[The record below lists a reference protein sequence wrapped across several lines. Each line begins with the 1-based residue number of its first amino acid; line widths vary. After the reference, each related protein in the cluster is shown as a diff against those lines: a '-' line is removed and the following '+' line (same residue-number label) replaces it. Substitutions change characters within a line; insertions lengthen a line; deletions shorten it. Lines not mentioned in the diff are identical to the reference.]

1 MAQRDTGSSR
11 SIQQILSKAM
21 IKPIKVT
28 ANLGEMIVKGSMKEY
43 VTNNMPAFSGFL
55 DANSDIGRSMVTFMK
70 NPRDVISRGMDR
82 IDDSETVKAAKK
94 IAEAAIDDLKTGKLF
109 DPARDR
115 DGNGDLLGDF
125 GGFDFG
131 GFDDDGNWDDSFDDG
146 SNDAD
151 VAMFEKS
158 EDNADLRT
166 EATITAIGT
175 ATEATNKT
183 NLAIHKEDIKS
194 ALKRHTQTM
203 TSLTNIT
210 TMTAAIHETMNNHL
224 TAMTEMSR
232 EMHNQMVSEVREI
245 KNILTEIRDHQIP
258 KKQESRY
265 REDPFPIDRYTGAL
279 DLKKYAKYVV
289 QNAMSSQGLDLV
301 AGALDPEM
309 IGSTLSQNPLQLI
322 TDALV
327 NAIIPKSTKKKMST
341 LDKSIKGFFPSLLNK
356 LYNYGEDPANTGAK
370 SFLASIFGVKAETK
384 GYIDPSKYN
393 KDKVDFTG
401 KMAKALTEV
410 IPSQLSQIISLMSG
424 TSAKLYDYDKGKFV
438 DAQRA
443 YAELARRRDDYS
455 ADMYD
460 TKFAF
465 QKRIDNS
472 KFNASKEQ
480 KRELEDAV
488 YKFLNGMA
496 ENHAFINPEK
506 LSEYD
511 FGGLSFTP
519 DNIETQRILYAM
531 LKSFSHDEMQTIS
544 ADIMAARNN
553 KESTINRL
561 QEELNSS
568 GLSAMLNGLNLSGKE
583 RRAIADAASKTDR
596 NIAGMSNEDYHKAL
610 GDTVSKFR
618 PISLPGL
625 LSDIKNIL
633 NRGIITYQYTPAG
646 DMAKYINA
654 ERNKAF
660 KALGMSIGPNIDVET
675 DEEKAKREES
685 IKGKYKEYFKG
696 SGNKEIDMQS
706 SMDDLIEGFSD
717 IDGEIY
723 RVYENEEEQKRYE
736 KFQQDK
742 DKVKGKFTKPF
753 EGIRNFLMKPFDLVN
768 RGLDAMNRSLYRI
781 VFGDSAADALTPDGG
796 TEGESSI
803 ITGVTSAI
811 KGNLT
816 SFADWF
822 KDTIGEKLFGD
833 EDSPFSRIKNKVK
846 EFGKDKGKT
855 AWDKLTRYVAGSKN
869 DDTGDYEG
877 GRFSNAVNGVRGFLS
892 GSADKVK
899 EQTEGYLDS
908 FKTAI
913 NNVLYGE
920 GQWRQEVD
928 KNGNKVGAAYYM
940 RGTTGIVGMFKE
952 AGQNLKDFLFG
963 TNPDSESKK
972 TWDNVTSEVKKALP
986 GAGAGAV
993 IGGVGTLGAGLLGG
1007 LWLPGGPIFGA
1018 MLGSAAGFVGASDQ
1032 LKNYLFG
1039 PQLDP
1044 EDPSKGRKGGLIEKD
1059 VQDAVKQYVP
1069 KIGVGAGIGA
1079 LAGNFGLLPAGLGP
1093 VAGAAIGSFGGLIGA
1108 NKEFRELIFGNE
1120 EDDDS
1125 GYISKNTRKKI
1136 AKMIPGA
1143 ITGGLGVNAI
1153 VGAMNG
1159 MGLLPSL
1166 ISMPGGPVVTAIGAL
1181 TGTFAGPKI
1190 HEFFFGKKD
1199 EHGKW
1204 IPGEEGVFGKM
1215 FNFGKEK
1222 LFDPFFNRVNEMA
1235 KGVGKW
1241 FGDQIMAPLK
1251 KAMDPIKEQLK
1262 NGGGIIKKTF
1272 KFFGRILKDAIDG
1285 VFSRIFGK
1293 PLSAMADALAKKLR
1307 GATNFIVTSIGKAIG
1322 GAIAAPFK
1330 LIGGIGEHLGKK
1342 QAKKRNKRFKAWLKE
1357 HPGGTE
1363 EEFDAFDRA
1372 NGHIVSGAIG
1382 RSYNKMKQ
1390 ESDAIGNKGSKDDP
1404 VAVDAEQAKADRE
1417 YLMKSAI
1424 NNMNTTEKAMA
1435 QNDKVNPINSAQART
1450 ATAVEKFNDKFDS
1463 FVDWMKHGRKGKS
1476 GDSSGNG
1483 NDQLPFDDIQSAD
1496 DSSMD
1501 GSGIR
1506 GQMGIQMF
1514 ADKTGGET
1522 AKVASDA
1529 HWSYTGRVEGTDVR
1543 REDEYYRSLYRR
1555 FNSRIANAKTPKAK
1569 QKAMDEIILTA
1580 PTGKQDEYRKVLTDI
1595 ARLNNPDD
1603 SYTGGMAGQKSDD
1616 DDDSSG
1622 GGILDFLSSNAGILG
1637 GIAGLLL
1644 SMMGG
1649 NPGNFGSI
1657 LAGVLGAKAI
1667 NKVVKIG
1674 KGIWNF
1680 GTKAKSAIM
1689 KAKDVLTYGMNSQ
1702 GASLLS
1708 SIGGLAAGGSQ
1719 LMDDDSKN
1727 NSIGVHNIY
1736 NVLKRGGLG
1745 VIKNSVSNGLDK
1757 AVNAFAK
1764 PGTLRETAVLKAME
1778 YSDRAKSA
1786 VKSLGK
1792 TAGENISKVSS
1803 KIVAAVKSGLDK
1815 IVRSKTVQKLA
1826 GTMAA
1831 KLPQFVTKT
1840 TQYISKN
1847 IPNLLKTAGSKVK
1860 SGLKQVSSV
1869 LTGGVIT
1876 AAFSVYDFISGMGDA
1891 YRYFEVSP
1899 SDATK
1904 GMQLCAGFC
1913 KTVVGLLSCIPVV
1926 GFALS
1931 LIPVGPLAK
1940 LLYKLVAD
1948 DDSQTEL
1955 VKNQQKAKQE
1965 LEQYNAEN
1973 GTDLS
1978 MDEYLKQKDGE
1989 ENGKHWWQKA
1999 GSAVK
2004 RFFTGDSAS
2013 QTMDESRVTRLS
2025 SDKYSTTQKP
2035 PKGIRYTT
2043 SSFRVDGKFTNH
2055 YILDKSAYDEWK
2067 KKSSGSGR
2075 GRWGHGP
2082 NTVFSQ
2088 TDPKWTSQDPTM
2100 KDSGCGPTV
2109 AAMMAERL
2117 GRGANPV
2124 EASQMAYAGGY
2135 RDSSGG
2141 TNPEFFGAYGRAHGV
2156 NMHEGSTDSA
2166 SIGSSLDSGSPVA
2179 LMGQGGAFGSGSHY
2193 LLADKKNGNN
2203 VSLIDPIGGKRISSS
2218 LSSLAGKTTAAIYGR
2233 GANPN
2238 KNITK
2243 VASKASGIAT
2253 EDECHEPELAGVSIS
2268 GRGRWGRGTTMKN
2281 GVVYF
2286 LQADSRWG
2294 NKSTGGS
2301 RTIGSAGC
2309 VITSLAMCVST
2320 VAGKEITPYDIT
2332 TKYKYT
2338 LSGGGMIWG
2347 NMTKVAGEFGGEATA
2362 VSSKDAVLKAVSE
2375 GKPVLVWGPK
2385 PNAPVCNWNYPNGAA
2400 GGPHAVVICK
2410 LSSDGK
2416 TVRVNDPAS
2425 EAHSNMD
2432 IPVSAVHGWDQAYA
2446 FSKKGKGVTG
2456 NNVTFNGS
2464 SDSSSDDSS
2473 DSSSKTSSAPTGLSL
2488 LTNKITE
2495 KFNPITEAI
2504 TKLANPLTEK
2514 LNGLLGL
2521 SSDSSDDS
2529 SDDSDS
2535 SSGTLPSGDEMIGDY
2550 TKQFES
2556 GDAGPESVSNSSGD
2570 QGGTSFGTYQ
2580 FPSYGRTPS
2589 GGLLQKFW
2597 ETYYAKDYPNVSP
2610 GDNSAFKSAWKAAVA
2625 KDKKLFHKRE
2635 WMIAKTGDYDT
2646 ALGLLKSKF
2655 NYDPD
2660 KDSRAAQEAIWST
2673 AMQGPAIVPGDYRDA
2688 FGNTDSTSMDD
2699 AEWVKKFYA
2708 SKRNRVYR
2716 DFSGNSGSII
2726 ESVKN
2731 RYVREEPI
2739 VAKLAGQKPL
2749 DYGKGRAMTSD
2760 LNDRIRSTND
2770 RLDKGREQAE
2780 ANARTDFIAKK
2791 IDSLKDENLGRG
2803 PGNGNSDNDILSK
2816 MLDIFQQVV
2825 PILKNIET
2833 NTGRNQTVESGKG
2846 PESRNA
2852 VSHKN
2857 FGSGTER
2864 TVTPRTKRARLGAV
2878 VDVGTT
2884 SVDKITRR

>member
-1 MAQRDTGSSR
+1 MARKDIGSSR

-82 IDDSETVKAAKK
+82 IDDSESVKAVKK

-232 EMHNQMVSEVREI
+232 EMHNQMVNEVREI

-289 QNAMSSQGLDLV
+289 NNAMSSQGLDLIT
-301 AGALDPEM
+301 GAIDPEM
-309 IGSTLSQNPLQLI
+309 IGNTLAQNPFQMI

-327 NAIIPKSTKKKMST
+327 NAIIPKSTKKKMAT

-356 LYNYGEDPANTGAK
+356 LYNYGEDPSNSGAK
-370 SFLASIFGVKAETK
+370 AFFARLFGVKAESR

-424 TSAKLYDYDKGKFV
+424 TSVKLYDYDKGKFV

-443 YAELARRRDDYS
+443 YAEVARRRDDYS
-455 ADMYD
+455 GDMYD
-460 TKFAF
+460 TKAAF
-465 QKRIDNS
+465 QKRIDND

-480 KRELEDAV
+480 KRGLEDAV
-488 YKFLNGMA
+488 YKFLNGLA
-496 ENHAFINPEK
+496 EHHAFINPEK
-506 LSEYD
+506 LSQVD
-511 FGGLSFTP
+511 FAGLDFTP
-519 DNIETQRILYAM
+519 DTPDEQRILYAM
-531 LKSFSHDEMQTIS
+531 LKSFSKDEMQTIS

-553 KESTINRL
+553 KEATLNRL

-568 GLSAMLNGLNLSGKE
+568 GMSALFNGLNLSGKE
-583 RRAIADAASKTDR
+583 RRAIANAASKSDR
-596 NIAGMSNEDYHKAL
+596 NIAGMSNEEYHKAL
-610 GDTVSKFR
+610 GDTVSKFK

-633 NRGIITYQYTPAG
+633 NRGIITYQNKPSA
-646 DMAKYINA
+646 DMNKHIKTEQA
-654 ERNKAF
+654 KAF
-660 KALGMSIGPNIDVET
+660 KALGMNLGPNIDVET
-675 DEEKAKREES
+675 EDEKAKREES
-685 IKGKYKEYFKG
+685 TKGKFKERFRG
-696 SGNKEIDMQS
+696 SGNKEIDMVS

-717 IDGEIY
+717 IEGETY

-742 DKVKGKFTKPF
+742 EKAKNKISKPF

-768 RGLDAMNRSLYRI
+768 RGLDAMNRGLYRL
-781 VFGDSAADALTPDGG
+781 VFGDAAADALKPDGDN
-796 TEGESSI
+796 EGESSI
-803 ITGVTSAI
+803 ITGVTSVI

-816 SFADWF
+816 NFTDWF
-822 KDTIGEKLFGD
+822 KTTIGEKLFGD
-833 EDSPFSRIKNKVK
+833 EDSPFAKFKNKAK
-846 EFGKDKGKT
+846 EFGKTKGKT
-855 AWDKLTRYVAGSKN
+855 AWDKLTRYVAGVKN
-869 DDTGDYEG
+869 EETGDYEG
-877 GRFSNAVNGVRGFLS
+877 GHFTNAVNGVRGFLS

-899 EQTEGYLDS
+899 EQTEGYLDN

-928 KNGNKVGAAYYM
+928 ENGNKVGKAYFM

-963 TNPDSESKK
+963 TNPESESKK

-986 GAGAGAV
+986 GAGAGA
-993 IGGVGTLGAGLLGG
+993 ILGGAGTLGAGLLGG

-1044 EDPSKGRKGGLIEKD
+1044 EDPSNGRKGGLIEKD

-1136 AKMIPGA
+1136 AKALPGA

-1153 VGAMNG
+1153 VGAMHG

-1190 HEFFFGKKD
+1190 QEFFFGKKD

-1293 PLSAMADALAKKLR
+1293 PLSAMADALAKKIR

-1363 EEFDAFDRA
+1363 AEFDEFDRA

-1390 ESDAIGNKGSKDDP
+1390 EADGQLSFDDMTGGATGSKDDP
-1404 VAVDAEQAKADRE
+1404 ITVDAEQAKADRE

-1424 NNMNTTEKAMA
+1424 TNMNTTEKVMA
-1435 QNDKVNPINSAQART
+1435 ENDKANPINSAQART
-1450 ATAVEKFNDKFDS
+1450 ATAVEKFNDHFDA
-1463 FVDWMKHGRKGKS
+1463 FVDWMKHGRKGKGES
-1476 GDSSGNG
+1476 GGGSDRGDSGPIDG
-1483 NDQLPFDDIQSAD
+1483 QLSFDNIPSAG
-1496 DSSMD
+1496 DSTMD
-1501 GSGIR
+1501 GSSIR
-1506 GQMGIQMF
+1506 GQMGLQMF
-1514 ADKTGGET
+1514 AEKTGGEA
-1522 AKVASDA
+1522 AKVASEK
-1529 HWSYTGRVEGTDVR
+1529 HWSYTGRVNGTDVQR
-1543 REDEYYRSLYRR
+1543 DSEYYRSLYRR
-1555 FNSRIANAKTPKAK
+1555 FNSRVANAKTREAK
-1569 QKAMDEIILTA
+1569 QKVMDDIILTA
-1580 PTGKQDEYRKVLTDI
+1580 PNGKQDEYRKVLTDI

-1603 SYTGGMAGQKSDD
+1603 SYTGGMAGTKSDED
-1616 DDDSSG
+1616 EEKSG

-1637 GIAGLLL
+1637 GIAGLLM
-1644 SMMGG
+1644 SMLGG
-1649 NPGNFGSI
+1649 NPGNFGTI
-1657 LAGVLGAKAI
+1657 LAGILGAKAI
-1667 NKVVKIG
+1667 SKVVKIG

-1680 GTKAKSAIM
+1680 GKGAVKAGK
-1689 KAKDVLTYGMNSQ
+1689 KAWNIFTSP
-1702 GASLLS
+1702 
-1708 SIGGLAAGGSQ
+1708 IGNIAAGTGVGLMQ
-1719 LMDDDSKN
+1719 LNDKTSTNDSF
-1727 NSIGVHNIY
+1727 GVHN
-1736 NVLKRGGLG
+1736 L
-1745 VIKNSVSNGLDK
+1745 
-1757 AVNAFAK
+1757 VNA
-1764 PGTLRETAVLKAME
+1764 GR
-1778 YSDRAKSA
+1778 SA
-1786 VKSLGK
+1786 LNASGITQKVSSWWSGLGK
-1792 TAGENISKVSS
+1792 TAANYAEDKSGQLILGGMEDVAESVVKTEAKSGVSKLVRNIATAVKGAISKIANM
-1803 KIVAAVKSGLDK
+1803 KAVKA
-1815 IVRSKTVQKLA
+1815 LA
-1826 GTMAA
+1826 GSTFSK
-1831 KLPQFVTKT
+1831 KLGNVANTVYQFILKHTPDILKKA
-1840 TQYISKN
+1840 SKN
-1847 IPNLLKTAGSKVK
+1847 GAEAGVRQASAIPVAG
-1860 SGLKQVSSV
+1860 L
-1869 LTGGVIT
+1869 VIT
-1876 AAFSVYDFISGMGDA
+1876 AAFGVWDFFSGFNES
-1891 YRYFEVSP
+1891 YKYFGVKP
-1899 SDATK
+1899 SDATT
-1904 GMQLCAGFC
+1904 GMKIASGFC
-1913 KTVVGLLSCIPVV
+1913 KLVVGLLTAVPVIGMLLSMIPVK
-1926 GFALS
+1926 
-1931 LIPVGPLAK
+1931 PLATA
-1940 LLYKLVAD
+1940 LYKLFANE
-1948 DDSQTEL
+1948 QAE
-1955 VKNQQKAKQE
+1955 KE
-1965 LEQYNAEN
+1965 LEQKQESLVEQVNAYNEAN
-1973 GTDLS
+1973 GTDYDVS
-1978 MDEYLKQKDGE
+1978 EYLENVDADTGE
-1989 ENGKHWWQKA
+1989 EKHHWWEGIGESISKSVSGNKA
-1999 GSAVK
+1999 SDSSVK
-2004 RFFTGDSAS
+2004 KMSNGEYASDSRPS
-2013 QTMDESRVTRLS
+2013 NGI
-2025 SDKYSTTQKP
+2025 KYRTTQ
-2035 PKGIRYTT
+2035 ITE
-2043 SSFRVDGKFTNH
+2043 DGKSKTY
-2055 YILDKSAYDEWK
+2055 YIMSKSEYKKWK
-2067 KKSSGSGR
+2067 NKESGSGR
-2075 GRWGHGP
+2075 GRGWGRGSD
-2082 NTVFSQ
+2082 TVFSQ
-2088 TDPKWTSQDPTM
+2088 TDPKWNAEDPTM

-2117 GRGANPV
+2117 GKGANPV
-2124 EASQMAYAGGY
+2124 EASQMAYDQGY
-2135 RDSSGG
+2135 RDSDGG
-2141 TNPEFFGAYGRAHGV
+2141 TNPQFFSAYGRAHGV
-2156 NMHEGSTDSA
+2156 NMHEGSTDST
-2166 SIGSSLDSGSPVA
+2166 SIGSSLDNGSPVA

-2203 VSLIDPIGGKRISSS
+2203 VSLIDPIGGKRISST
-2218 LSSLAGKTTAAIYGR
+2218 LSALSNKTTAAIYGSGRFGR
-2233 GANPN
+2233 GVIDSHKQVGMATN
-2238 KNITK
+2238 
-2243 VASKASGIAT
+2243 ASDTS
-2253 EDECHEPELAGVSIS
+2253 EPELEEFYKKRGY
-2268 GRGRWGRGTTMKN
+2268 GKGRWGRGSTAN
-2281 GVVYF
+2281 GIPYF
-2286 LQADSRWG
+2286 AQYDPQWG
-2294 NKSTGGS
+2294 GIEMGCGAISASGCVLSSFAMCLSAISGKTITPPTALKTYSNCFPGGYACWS
-2301 RTIGSAGC
+2301 NFASAAQSAGGDAYVVKNRKAVLEALSKGHLVLVWARKILYNTK
-2309 VITSLAMCVST
+2309 VITNW
-2320 VAGKEITPYDIT
+2320 KQ
-2332 TKYKYT
+2332 
-2338 LSGGGMIWG
+2338 LSGGTPSDGQHAIVIVSG
-2347 NMTKVAGEFGGEATA
+2347 SGSKVKINDPAAEERNSVEQD
-2362 VSSKDAVLKAVSE
+2362 VSTIPDSYTPLELEMWAFS
-2375 GKPVLVWGPK
+2375 GK
-2385 PNAPVCNWNYPNGAA
+2385 NGAA
-2400 GGPHAVVICK
+2400 ISKGG
-2410 LSSDGK
+2410 
-2416 TVRVNDPAS
+2416 
-2425 EAHSNMD
+2425 
-2432 IPVSAVHGWDQAYA
+2432 
-2446 FSKKGKGVTG
+2446 
-2456 NNVTFNGS
+2456 TFDDVS

-2473 DSSSKTSSAPTGLSL
+2473 DSSSGSTATSGLSL
-2488 LTNKITE
+2488 LVNKVTE
-2495 KFNPITEAI
+2495 KFSPITEALE
-2504 TKLANPLTEK
+2504 KFANPLSEK
-2514 LNGLLGL
+2514 LNGLLGTQ
-2521 SSDSSDDS
+2521 SESSDDS
-2529 SDDSDS
+2529 SD
-2535 SSGTLPSGDEMIGDY
+2535 
-2550 TKQFES
+2550 
-2556 GDAGPESVSNSSGD
+2556 
-2570 QGGTSFGTYQ
+2570 
-2580 FPSYGRTPS
+2580 
-2589 GGLLQKFW
+2589 
-2597 ETYYAKDYPNVSP
+2597 
-2610 GDNSAFKSAWKAAVA
+2610 
-2625 KDKKLFHKRE
+2625 
-2635 WMIAKTGDYDT
+2635 
-2646 ALGLLKSKF
+2646 
-2655 NYDPD
+2655 
-2660 KDSRAAQEAIWST
+2660 
-2673 AMQGPAIVPGDYRDA
+2673 
-2688 FGNTDSTSMDD
+2688 
-2699 AEWVKKFYA
+2699 
-2708 SKRNRVYR
+2708 
-2716 DFSGNSGSII
+2716 SGNSSSTQTSGG
-2726 ESVKN
+2726 EFPKYKDLTDSVKTKLATVITGETGGDSLTAAREEASQMANYSEIQRGKPATNAGIDSSVQKHSQGGWYADSSWTRGVTDISKQAVEDVFVNGKRTLPRWVVEHDTYPMDITNPKAKRSDWKVGDMVHN
-2731 RYVREEPI
+2731 RYGSDYLFYKFFGDNGEGDISGGFKNYYEKYKDDKPWGSGRGRGNRSRVNSSELDSHTKT
-2739 VAKLAGQKPL
+2739 VNTKLG
-2749 DYGKGRAMTSD
+2749 
-2760 LNDRIRSTND
+2760 
-2770 RLDKGREQAE
+2770 KGREQAE
-2780 ANARTDFIAKK
+2780 SEARISSMAEQMQAASSAYGK
-2791 IDSLKDENLGRG
+2791 G
-2803 PGNGNSDNDILSK
+2803 PGNGSGNNDVLSK
-2816 MLDIFQQVV
+2816 MLDIFQQIV

-2833 NTGRNQTVESGKG
+2833 NTGRNQTVEVESGKG
-2846 PESRNA
+2846 TESRNA
-2852 VSHKN
+2852 VPHSQ
-2857 FGSGTER
+2857 FGNGTQR

>member
-1 MAQRDTGSSR
+1 MAQIDTGSSR

-55 DANSDIGRSMVTFMK
+55 DANSDIGRSMVTFMT

-301 AGALDPEM
+301 SGALDPEM

-327 NAIIPKSTKKKMST
+327 NAIIPKSTKKKMTT

-356 LYNYGEDPANTGAK
+356 LYNYGEDPGNSGPKA
-370 SFLASIFGVKAETK
+370 FLARLFGVKAETK

-443 YAELARRRDDYS
+443 YAEVSRRRDDFS
-455 ADMYD
+455 SDMYD

-465 QKRIDNS
+465 QKRIDTSN
-472 KFNASKEQ
+472 FNASKEE
-480 KRELEDAV
+480 KRELENAV
-488 YKFLNGMA
+488 FEFLNGMA
-496 ENHAFINPEK
+496 KDHAFINPEK
-506 LSEYD
+506 MSETD
-511 FGGLSFTP
+511 FGALTYTP
-519 DNIETQRILYAM
+519 VDPRIQKVLYAM
-531 LKSFSHDEMQTIS
+531 LKSFSKDEVQTIS
-544 ADIMAARNN
+544 ADIMNARNSRESALN
-553 KESTINRL
+553 KL
-561 QEELNSS
+561 QEDLNSS
-568 GLSAMLNGLNLSGKE
+568 GMSALFNGLNLSGKE
-583 RRAIADAASKTDR
+583 RRAIADAAMSSDR

-633 NRGIITYQYTPAG
+633 NRGIITYQNTPTS
-646 DMAKYINA
+646 DISKHIKA
-654 ERNKAF
+654 EQAKAF
-660 KALGMSIGPNIDVET
+660 KALGMNLGPVIDVET
-675 DEEKAKREES
+675 EEDKAKRDEDT
-685 IKGKYKEYFKG
+685 KGKYKERFKG
-696 SGNKEIDMQS
+696 SGNKDVDMKS
-706 SMDDLIEGFSD
+706 NLDDLIEGFSD
-717 IDGEIY
+717 IDGETY
-723 RVYENEEEQKRYE
+723 RVYDNKEDQERYD

-742 DKVKGKFTKPF
+742 EKMKSKFTKPF

-768 RGLDAMNRSLYRI
+768 RGLDAMNRSLYRL
-781 VFGDSAADALTPDGG
+781 VFGDAAADALTPDGG

-822 KDTIGEKLFGD
+822 KDTIGEKLFGN

-855 AWDKLTRYVAGSKN
+855 AWDKLTKYVAGVKN
-869 DDTGDYEG
+869 ADTGDYEG
-877 GRFSNAVNGVRGFLS
+877 GHFSNAVNGVRGFLS

-899 EQTEGYLDS
+899 EQTEGYLDN

-1069 KIGVGAGIGA
+1069 KVGVGAGIGA

-1143 ITGGLGVNAI
+1143 ITGGLGVNAV

-1293 PLSAMADALAKKLR
+1293 PLSVMADALAKKLR

-1382 RSYNKMKQ
+1382 RSYNNMKQ
-1390 ESDAIGNKGSKDDP
+1390 ESDIIGNKGSKDDP
-1404 VAVDAEQAKADRE
+1404 VVVDAEQAKADRE

-1483 NDQLPFDDIQSAD
+1483 NDQLPFDDIPSAD

-1522 AKVASDA
+1522 AKVASDT

-1543 REDEYYRSLYRR
+1543 REGEYYRSLYRR
-1555 FNSRIANAKTPKAK
+1555 FNSRISNAKTREAK

-1657 LAGVLGAKAI
+1657 LAGILGAKAI

-1674 KGIWNF
+1674 KGIWDF
-1680 GTKAKSAIM
+1680 GKGVVKNTKKAWNMFTSPIGNIAAGAGVGLVQLNDKTTTNDSFGAHNLVNAGRTALNASGITKKMSNWWAGLGKQAAEYAEDKSGQLILGGMEDVAENAIKTESKSGVSKLVRNIATAIKSKIGSIANNKAVKAIAGSALSKKLSSVANTVYQFVIKHTPDVLKKASKNGAEAGVRQASAIPI
-1689 KAKDVLTYGMNSQ
+1689 A
-1702 GASLLS
+1702 
-1708 SIGGLAAGGSQ
+1708 GL
-1719 LMDDDSKN
+1719 
-1727 NSIGVHNIY
+1727 
-1736 NVLKRGGLG
+1736 
-1745 VIKNSVSNGLDK
+1745 
-1757 AVNAFAK
+1757 
-1764 PGTLRETAVLKAME
+1764 
-1778 YSDRAKSA
+1778 
-1786 VKSLGK
+1786 
-1792 TAGENISKVSS
+1792 
-1803 KIVAAVKSGLDK
+1803 
-1815 IVRSKTVQKLA
+1815 
-1826 GTMAA
+1826 
-1831 KLPQFVTKT
+1831 
-1840 TQYISKN
+1840 
-1847 IPNLLKTAGSKVK
+1847 
-1860 SGLKQVSSV
+1860 
-1869 LTGGVIT
+1869 VIT
-1876 AAFSVYDFISGMGDA
+1876 AAFGIWDFFSGMNES
-1891 YRYFEVSP
+1891 YKYFGIKP
-1899 SDATK
+1899 SEATL
-1904 GMQLCAGFC
+1904 GMKLSSGFC
-1913 KTVVGLLSCIPVV
+1913 KLVVGLLTAVPAVGMLLSMIPVQ
-1926 GFALS
+1926 
-1931 LIPVGPLAK
+1931 PLATS
-1940 LLYKLVAD
+1940 LYKLFASAKD
-1948 DDSQTEL
+1948 EKEL
-1955 VKNQQKAKQE
+1955 EEKQE
-1965 LEQYNAEN
+1965 SMVEQVNAYNQAN
-1973 GTDLS
+1973 GTDYDVS
-1978 MDEYLKQKDGE
+1978 EYLEKVDPDTNQEKQ
-1989 ENGKHWWQKA
+1989 HWWQKA

-2004 RFFTGDSAS
+2004 RFFTGDRAS
-2013 QTMDESRVTRLS
+2013 QTMDESRVTKLG

-2043 SSFRVDGKFTNH
+2043 SSFRVDGKFTNR

-2233 GANPN
+2233 GANSN

-2253 EDECHEPELAGVSIS
+2253 EDECNEPELAGVLIS

-2301 RTIGSAGC
+2301 MTIGSAGC

-2320 VAGKEITPYDIT
+2320 IAGKEITPYDIT

-2464 SDSSSDDSS
+2464 SDSDDSSSDDSS
-2473 DSSSKTSSAPTGLSL
+2473 DSSSETGSTPTGLSL

-2495 KFNPITEAI
+2495 KFNPITEAL
-2504 TKLANPLTEK
+2504 TKFADPLTKK

-2529 SDDSDS
+2529 SDSSDS
-2535 SSGTLPSGDEMIGDY
+2535 SSDSGNLTGTSNSDSGGTLKGGGDFPKYSDLTDSQKKFIAGVASAEQDSSDISAQRLEISQMANLSEVEHGHKNTGNDLMKTLKSG
-2550 TKQFES
+2550 
-2556 GDAGPESVSNSSGD
+2556 
-2570 QGGTSFGTYQ
+2570 
-2580 FPSYGRTPS
+2580 
-2589 GGLLQKFW
+2589 W
-2597 ETYYAKDYPNVSP
+2597 YAKASLNKANAGQYSQQALKAVDEVLVQGKRTLPRHVTEHDFYGDINNVNLNPNTSAGKENRKKMKV
-2610 GDNSAFKSAWKAAVA
+2610 GDLIKNNMESEYEFYTFAGKNGADGYGDPFGSKKAYIKAPYTS
-2625 KDKKLFHKRE
+2625 DKPWGSGRGRGRASSNEL
-2635 WMIAKTGDYDT
+2635 
-2646 ALGLLKSKF
+2646 
-2655 NYDPD
+2655 
-2660 KDSRAAQEAIWST
+2660 DSRIRS
-2673 AMQGPAIVPGDYRDA
+2673 I
-2688 FGNTDSTSMDD
+2688 N
-2699 AEWVKKFYA
+2699 AE
-2708 SKRNRVYR
+2708 
-2716 DFSGNSGSII
+2716 
-2726 ESVKN
+2726 
-2731 RYVREEPI
+2731 
-2739 VAKLAGQKPL
+2739 L
-2749 DYGKGRAMTSD
+2749 GKGRA
-2760 LNDRIRSTND
+2760 
-2770 RLDKGREQAE
+2770 QAE
-2780 ANARTDFIAKK
+2780 SEARINSMAEHMKAVSSAYGK
-2791 IDSLKDENLGRG
+2791 G

>member
-1 MAQRDTGSSR
+1 MARKDIGSSR

-82 IDDSETVKAAKK
+82 IDDSESVKAVKK
-94 IAEAAIDDLKTGKLF
+94 IAEAAIDDLKSGKLY

-232 EMHNQMVSEVREI
+232 EMHNQMVNEVREI

-289 QNAMSSQGLDLV
+289 NNAMSSQGLDLIT
-301 AGALDPEM
+301 GALDPEM
-309 IGSTLSQNPLQLI
+309 IGNTLAQNPLQMI
-322 TDALV
+322 TDTLV
-327 NAIIPKSTKKKMST
+327 NAIIPKSTKKKMAT

-356 LYNYGEDPANTGAK
+356 LYNYGEDPSNSGPKA
-370 SFLASIFGVKAETK
+370 FLARLFGVKAESR

-424 TSAKLYDYDKGKFV
+424 TSVKLYDYDKGKFV

-443 YAELARRRDDYS
+443 YAEVARRRDDYS
-455 ADMYD
+455 GDMYD
-460 TKFAF
+460 TKAAF
-465 QKRIDNS
+465 QKRIDND

-480 KRELEDAV
+480 KRELENSV
-488 YKFLNGMA
+488 YKFLNGLA
-496 ENHAFINPEK
+496 EHHAFINPEK
-506 LSEYD
+506 LSELD
-511 FGGLSFTP
+511 FAGLDFTP
-519 DNIETQRILYAM
+519 DTPDEQRILYAM
-531 LKSFSHDEMQTIS
+531 LKSFSKDEMQTIS

-553 KESTINRL
+553 KEATLNRL

-568 GLSAMLNGLNLSGKE
+568 GLSALFNGLSLSGKE
-583 RRAIADAASKTDR
+583 RRAIADAASKSDR
-596 NIAGMSNEDYHKAL
+596 NIAGMSNEEYHKTL
-610 GDTVSKFR
+610 GDTVSKFK

-633 NRGIITYQYTPAG
+633 NRGIITYQNKPSA
-646 DMAKYINA
+646 DMNKHIKTEQA
-654 ERNKAF
+654 KAF
-660 KALGMSIGPNIDVET
+660 KALGMNLGPNIDVET
-675 DEEKAKREES
+675 EDEKAKREES
-685 IKGKYKEYFKG
+685 TKGKFKERFRG
-696 SGNKEIDMQS
+696 SGNKEIDMLS

-717 IDGEIY
+717 IEGETY

-742 DKVKGKFTKPF
+742 EKAKNKISKPF

-768 RGLDAMNRSLYRI
+768 RGLDAMNRGLYRL
-781 VFGDSAADALTPDGG
+781 VFGDAAADALKPDGDS
-796 TEGESSI
+796 EGESSI
-803 ITGVTSAI
+803 ITGVTSVI

-816 SFADWF
+816 NFTDWF
-822 KDTIGEKLFGD
+822 KTTIGEKLFGD
-833 EDSPFSRIKNKVK
+833 EDSPFAKFKNKAK
-846 EFGKDKGKT
+846 EFGKTKGKT
-855 AWDKLTRYVAGSKN
+855 AWDKLTRYVAGVKN
-869 DDTGDYEG
+869 EETGDYEG
-877 GRFSNAVNGVRGFLS
+877 GHFSNAVNGVRGFLS

-899 EQTEGYLDS
+899 EQTEGYLDN

-928 KNGNKVGAAYYM
+928 KNGNKVGEAYFM

-963 TNPDSESKK
+963 TNPESESKK

-1136 AKMIPGA
+1136 AKALPGA

-1153 VGAMNG
+1153 VGAMHG

-1190 HEFFFGKKD
+1190 QEFFFGKKD

-1293 PLSAMADALAKKLR
+1293 PLSAMADALAKKIR

-1363 EEFDAFDRA
+1363 AEFDEFDRA
-1372 NGHIVSGAIG
+1372 NGHIVSSAIG

-1390 ESDAIGNKGSKDDP
+1390 EADGQISFDDVMGNKGSKDDP
-1404 VAVDAEQAKADRE
+1404 VAVDAEQAKVDRE

-1424 NNMNTTEKAMA
+1424 TNMNTTEKVMA
-1435 QNDKVNPINSAQART
+1435 QNDKANPINSAQART
-1450 ATAVEKFNDKFDS
+1450 ATAVEKFNDKFDA
-1463 FVDWMKHGRKGKS
+1463 FVDWMKHGRKNKS
-1476 GDSSGNG
+1476 EGG
-1483 NDQLPFDDIQSAD
+1483 SAD
-1496 DSSMD
+1496 DSGQIDGQLSFDDISGAGESSAD
-1501 GSGIR
+1501 GSSIR
-1506 GQMGIQMF
+1506 GQMGLQMF
-1514 ADKTGGET
+1514 AEKTGGEA
-1522 AKVASDA
+1522 AKVASSK
-1529 HWSYTGRVEGTDVR
+1529 HWSHTGRVNGTDVQR
-1543 REDEYYRSLYRR
+1543 DSEYYRSLYRR
-1555 FNSRIANAKTPKAK
+1555 FNSRVANAKTREAK
-1569 QKAMDEIILTA
+1569 QKVMDDIILTA
-1580 PTGKQDEYRKVLTDI
+1580 PNGKQDEYRKVLTDI

-1603 SYTGGMAGQKSDD
+1603 SYTGGMAGQKNDED
-1616 DDDSSG
+1616 EEKSG
-1622 GGILDFLSSNAGILG
+1622 GGLLDFLSSNAGILG
-1637 GIAGLLL
+1637 GIAGLLM
-1644 SMMGG
+1644 SMLGG
-1649 NPGNFGSI
+1649 EPGNFGTI

-1667 NKVVKIG
+1667 GKIVKIG

-1680 GTKAKSAIM
+1680 GKNAVKTVKKGWSMFTSPVGNIAAGTGIGLMQLNDKTSTNDSFGAHNLVNAGRTALNASGITQKMSNWWSGLGKQAAEYAEDKSGQLILGGMEDVAENVVKTEAKSGVSGLVRNIATAIKSKISSIANN
-1689 KAKDVLTYGMNSQ
+1689 KAVKALAGSTLSKKLSNVANTVYQFIIKHTPDVLKK
-1702 GASLLS
+1702 A
-1708 SIGGLAAGGSQ
+1708 
-1719 LMDDDSKN
+1719 SKN
-1727 NSIGVHNIY
+1727 GAESGVRQASAIP
-1736 NVLKRGGLG
+1736 VAGL
-1745 VIKNSVSNGLDK
+1745 
-1757 AVNAFAK
+1757 
-1764 PGTLRETAVLKAME
+1764 
-1778 YSDRAKSA
+1778 
-1786 VKSLGK
+1786 
-1792 TAGENISKVSS
+1792 
-1803 KIVAAVKSGLDK
+1803 
-1815 IVRSKTVQKLA
+1815 
-1826 GTMAA
+1826 
-1831 KLPQFVTKT
+1831 
-1840 TQYISKN
+1840 
-1847 IPNLLKTAGSKVK
+1847 
-1860 SGLKQVSSV
+1860 
-1869 LTGGVIT
+1869 VIT
-1876 AAFSVYDFISGMGDA
+1876 AAFGIWDFFSGFNES
-1891 YRYFEVSP
+1891 YKYFGIKP
-1899 SDATK
+1899 SEATL
-1904 GMQLCAGFC
+1904 GMKLSSGFC
-1913 KTVVGLLSCIPVV
+1913 KLVVGLLTAVPAVGMLLSMIPVQ
-1926 GFALS
+1926 
-1931 LIPVGPLAK
+1931 PLATS
-1940 LLYKLVAD
+1940 LYKLFAGE
-1948 DDSQTEL
+1948 QGR
-1955 VKNQQKAKQE
+1955 QE
-1965 LEQYNAEN
+1965 LEEKQESMVEQVNAYNQAN
-1973 GTDLS
+1973 GTDYDVS
-1978 MDEYLKQKDGE
+1978 EYLEKVDPDTNEEKQ
-1989 ENGKHWWQKA
+1989 HWWQKA
-1999 GSAVK
+1999 GNAISNFMDK
-2004 RFFTGDSAS
+2004 NSKKIDAS
-2013 QTMDESRVTRLS
+2013 KGSVM
-2025 SDKYSTTQKP
+2025 SDGSYKTTQRP
-2035 PKGIRYTT
+2035 PSGITYTKKT
-2043 SSFRVDGKFTNH
+2043 ENAANGTKITYYYVDADNYKNWSSN
-2055 YILDKSAYDEWK
+2055 
-2067 KKSSGSGR
+2067 GSGR
-2075 GRWGHGP
+2075 GRGWGRGSD
-2082 NTVFSQ
+2082 TIFSQ
-2088 TDPKWTSQDPTM
+2088 TDPKWNAADPTM

-2117 GRGANPV
+2117 GKGANPV
-2124 EASQMAYAGGY
+2124 EASQMAYDQGY
-2135 RDSSGG
+2135 RDSDGG
-2141 TNPEFFGAYGRAHGV
+2141 TNPQFFSAYGRAHGV
-2156 NMHEGSTDSA
+2156 NMHEGSTDSTT
-2166 SIGSSLDSGSPVA
+2166 IGSSLDSGSPVA

-2203 VSLIDPIGGKRISSS
+2203 VSLIDPIGGKRITSS

-2233 GANPN
+2233 GASPN

-2243 VASKASGIAT
+2243 VTSKASGIAT
-2253 EDECHEPELAGVSIS
+2253 EDECNEPELAGVSIS

-2294 NKSTGGS
+2294 SKSTGGS

-2320 VAGKEITPYDIT
+2320 IAGKEITPYDIT

-2347 NMTKVAGEFGGEATA
+2347 NMTRVAGEFGGEATA
-2362 VSSKDAVLKAVSE
+2362 VSSKDSVLKAVSE

-2400 GGPHAVVICK
+2400 DGPHAVVICK

-2425 EAHSNMD
+2425 EGHSNMD
-2432 IPVSAVHGWDQAYA
+2432 IPVSAVHGWDQAWA
-2446 FSKKGKGVTG
+2446 FSKGGKGVTG
-2456 NNVTFNGS
+2456 NKVTFNGTSDDEEDESDS
-2464 SDSSSDDSS
+2464 SDSESSSSTPTGLSLLVNKISEKFSPITDALTKFANPLSEKLNGLLGTTSDSSDDSS
-2473 DSSSKTSSAPTGLSL
+2473 DSS
-2488 LTNKITE
+2488 
-2495 KFNPITEAI
+2495 
-2504 TKLANPLTEK
+2504 
-2514 LNGLLGL
+2514 
-2521 SSDSSDDS
+2521 DSSDEGGDLTGTSTTDAGGTLKGGGDFPKYKDLTDSQKKFIAGVASAEQDS
-2529 SDDSDS
+2529 SDISAQRLEISQMANLSEVEHGHKNTGSDLMKTLKSGWYAQS
-2535 SSGTLPSGDEMIGDY
+2535 SLSKANSGQYSQQALKAVDEVLVQGKRTLPRHVTEHDFYGDISNVNLNPSTSAGKENRKKMKVGDLIKNKMGSEYEFYSFAGKNGAEGSGDPFGSKKAYIKAPY
-2550 TKQFES
+2550 TSDKPWGS
-2556 GDAGPESVSNSSGD
+2556 GRGRGRANSSE
-2570 QGGTSFGTYQ
+2570 
-2580 FPSYGRTPS
+2580 
-2589 GGLLQKFW
+2589 L
-2597 ETYYAKDYPNVSP
+2597 
-2610 GDNSAFKSAWKAAVA
+2610 
-2625 KDKKLFHKRE
+2625 
-2635 WMIAKTGDYDT
+2635 
-2646 ALGLLKSKF
+2646 
-2655 NYDPD
+2655 
-2660 KDSRAAQEAIWST
+2660 DSRIK
-2673 AMQGPAIVPGDYRDA
+2673 GI
-2688 FGNTDSTSMDD
+2688 NDS
-2699 AEWVKKFYA
+2699 
-2708 SKRNRVYR
+2708 
-2716 DFSGNSGSII
+2716 
-2726 ESVKN
+2726 
-2731 RYVREEPI
+2731 
-2739 VAKLAGQKPL
+2739 L
-2749 DYGKGRAMTSD
+2749 GKGRA
-2760 LNDRIRSTND
+2760 
-2770 RLDKGREQAE
+2770 QAE
-2780 ANARTDFIAKK
+2780 SEARISSMTEQMKAASSAYGK
-2791 IDSLKDENLGRG
+2791 G
-2803 PGNGNSDNDILSK
+2803 PGNGSGNSDVLSK
-2816 MLDIFQQVV
+2816 MLDIFQQIV

-2833 NTGRNQTVESGKG
+2833 NTGRNQTVEVESGKG
-2846 PESRNA
+2846 TESRNA
-2852 VSHKN
+2852 VPHSQ
-2857 FGSGTER
+2857 FGNGTQR